1 MITLRILKWRD
12 YILDSGGP
20 NVITRVLLGRSEA
33 EAEEEVDD
41 TAEVRVMC
49 SVARSRRRDIRDGFC
64 LRTSLDFGPQELSL

>member
-1 MITLRILKWRD
+1 MRILKWRD

-20 NVITRVLLGRSEA
+20 NVITRVLLGRS